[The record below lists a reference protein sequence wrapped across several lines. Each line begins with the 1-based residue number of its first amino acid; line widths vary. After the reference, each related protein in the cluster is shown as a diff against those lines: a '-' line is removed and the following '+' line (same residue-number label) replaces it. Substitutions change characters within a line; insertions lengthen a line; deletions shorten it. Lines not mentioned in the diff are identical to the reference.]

1 MASVRRPMSDRA
13 GSITDPLQDTAKPIS
28 QTCGASVIR
37 YLRKRKNAAKAEEE
51 PGGKSEKQ
59 QTKHQ
64 SREEAEKKV
73 EELFQAP
80 E

>member
-1 MASVRRPMSDRA
+1 MSDRA
-13 GSITDPLQDTAKPIS
+13 GSITDPLQDTAKPTS

-51 PGGKSEKQ
+51 PGRKSEKQ

-73 EELFQAP
+73 EELFRAP